1 MVSPGNESNMSDG
14 DFFEFSIAHDRRYS
28 LDHLWIQ
35 VLDEKKEEDMT
46 IKIGLSEFIRAD
58 YGDIIRVVLAKP
70 EDDSEFTA
78 DSDEDEAIPDDD
90 TDTTPITSGDELGTD
105 DLMITVRT
113 ANERLLINAPFPCK
127 IVELN
132 GDVEDSPDLVN
143 DDAYG
148 DGWCLIVKPHEFDND
163 MYLDLKEYIEY
174 LNEL

>member
-1 MVSPGNESNMSDG
+1 MAPPNESNMSDG

-28 LDHLWIQ
+28 KEHLWLK

-46 IKIGLSEFIRAD
+46 VKIGISEFIRAE
-58 YGDIIRVVLAKP
+58 YGDIVRIVLAKP
-70 EDDSEFTA
+70 EDDSEFR
-78 DSDEDEAIPDDD
+78 SDVDEEEAVVDDD
-90 TDTTPITSGDELGTD
+90 AEATPLTSGDEIGVD

-148 DGWCLIVKPHEFDND
+148 DGWCLIVKPHEFDYD
-163 MYLDLKEYIEY
+163 FYFDLNEYIEH